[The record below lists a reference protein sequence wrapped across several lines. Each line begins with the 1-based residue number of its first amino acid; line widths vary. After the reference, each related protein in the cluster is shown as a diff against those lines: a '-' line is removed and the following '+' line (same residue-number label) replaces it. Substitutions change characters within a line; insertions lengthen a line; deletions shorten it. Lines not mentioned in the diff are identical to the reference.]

1 MSARYPAKTV
11 ILGDSGF
18 IGRRLREYLSAGGAA
33 VHGFSSRSLDLRRPD
48 ELAALDDLVDAG
60 TTLVLAAA
68 LAPPRGGTLDGL
80 ADNLAMVTNVARY
93 LEGHA
98 VGKCV
103 YFSSDAVYPL
113 NGEPVTE
120 DTPVA
125 ATNYYALGKIASEDV
140 LRLAAAAKGVPLL
153 VLRPTAVYGPGDT
166 HSSYGPNRFCR
177 SIVRERSV
185 RLFGDGE
192 ETRDHLYVDDLV
204 ELTARLGASDAS
216 GVYNLATGTTRTFG
230 SIVEELGH
238 LAPEGFEVARAPR
251 AGAVTHRQFDV
262 SRLLAAVPGFQFTP
276 FGEGLAAT
284 FAASQAEGT

>member
-1 MSARYPAKTV
+1 MSSLRMKTV

-18 IGRRLREYLSAGGAA
+18 IGRRLREHLTAQGGT
-33 VHGFSSRSLDLRRPD
+33 VHGFSSRMLDLRRPD
-48 ELAALDDLVDAG
+48 GLAALDELVDAG
-60 TTLVLAAA
+60 TTLVVTAA

-80 ADNLAMVTNVARY
+80 ADNLAMATNVARY

-120 DTPVA
+120 ATPVA
-125 ATNYYALGKIASEDV
+125 ATNYYALGKIAGEDV
-140 LRLAAAAKGVPLL
+140 LRLAAEAKRIPLL

-177 SIVRERSV
+177 SIVRERGV
-185 RLFGDGE
+185 RLFGAGE

-204 ELTARLGASDAS
+204 ALTARLSASDAS
-216 GVYNLATGTTRTFG
+216 GVYNLATGTSHTFG
-230 SIVEELGH
+230 AIVEELRRI
-238 LAPEGFEVARAPR
+238 APDAFEVAHAPR

-262 SRLLAAVPGFQFTP
+262 SRLLAAVPGFQFAP
-276 FGEGLAAT
+276 LAEGLAAT
-284 FAASQAEGT
+284 FLAARAEGT